1 MSSYRLQPAADHRWW
16 WSLFGVTTV
25 ILLLP
30 AMLLPVVPTRSVSSE
45 VRLGMTGY
53 NWDIPLDLTCR
64 PDTDAFV
71 EGWRCGPVSVQT
83 MIADGGTQPDRTLR
97 RMMRAVSTVP
107 PSEGAEI
114 LREGQA
120 RMLIDERTHTVGM
133 SLEGSGER
141 EGLTMVAVLSGP
153 GDRIAPIADLVWEGF
168 TGQGLPEIVREAIA
182 TPLLQDNGEFTLP
195 LEMITVHA

>member
-30 AMLLPVVPTRSVSSE
+30 AMLLPVLPVRAVASD

-53 NWDIPLDLTCR
+53 SWSIPLDLTCR
-64 PDTDAFV
+64 PDTGAFV
-71 EGWRCGPVSVQT
+71 GGWMCGPVSVQT
-83 MIADGGTQPDRTLR
+83 MIAEGGTEPDRTLR
-97 RMMRAVSTVP
+97 RMMRAVASIP

-120 RMLIDERTHTVGM
+120 RMLIDERANAVGM
-133 SLEGSGER
+133 SLEGSGEH
-141 EGLTMVAVLSGP
+141 EGLTMVAVLIGP
-153 GDRIAPIADLVWEGF
+153 GRQIAPIADMVWEGF
-168 TGQGLPEIVREAIA
+168 TGQGLPEIVKEAIA
-182 TPLLQDNGEFTLP
+182 TPLVQDHQEFILP
-195 LEMITVHA
+195 LEMVQVSV